1 MQRTSVIWRAGKGA
15 VALMLALA
23 TLVAFAG
30 PAWADTHMDESFSD
44 DGARIFNRTSKN
56 DEARSLA
63 FRSDGS
69 VVVGGWDDNNH
80 SSWKALRMVT
90 IAIAADGTGSG
101 PFSSSHP
108 GVATPWTQTADGANP
123 QTDRHFWS
131 PLTDSA
137 EEVLLLSDG
146 RYAFVGHAGDSI
158 NKYDC
163 VVMVRK
169 ADAFLDN
176 NFSGNGKK
184 SVRFST
190 SNNDQCYAGAL
201 QSDDKILVGGW
212 VYTSS
217 STGRNLALARINPSD
232 GSFDTSFGSGGK
244 VTYNAGGNG
253 EHIKAIDVQ
262 PDGKIL
268 VAGTTNAS
276 GTNDFFV
283 ARYTSAGVLDTSFSG
298 DGIHVFS
305 MGGVDYL
312 EGMDLQSDGKIVV
325 GGYSGNDWAVA
336 RLTTSGAMDTSFGGG
351 DGITVTN
358 FGGTEEATEV
368 IVASDGK
375 ILLGGYTNAAG
386 NHDFALVRYT
396 STGVLDTTFNSDGV
410 ATHDFGSNRIDKAR
424 AMGIAANGNVLLVG
438 STKSG
443 GDTDWGMAQFI
454 SSTQVGTPG
463 FTVSETS
470 RTVSETG
477 STQTFTVVLTGQ
489 PSSNVVIDVA
499 SNDTGE
505 ATVSA
510 SSLTF
515 ANSNWDTP
523 QTITVTGIPDFLD
536 DGDQTSTVTLSVND
550 GSSDDDYDSLANK
563 TVSVTTTDIDLAPA
577 FTTAITAGNTCST
590 GCATIGLAEGGNTG
604 TISVVLGTAPAG
616 NVVFDVTASD
626 TTEATVST
634 ATLTFTNSNWDTP
647 QVITVSSV
655 DDDLDDARQNWTVTV
670 AVNDAASHDA
680 WDSLGDQVTNGKT
693 TDDDTAGFT
702 LSGTTASVSET
713 GTTDTFTVVLDS
725 EPTGNVVFGIS
736 SADTGETTV
745 SAAALTFTTSN
756 WDTPQTIT
764 VTGIDDTAT
773 DGNQTTTVT
782 VTVNDSS
789 T

>member
-1 MQRTSVIWRAGKGA
+1 MSMSGNAAARYTRRA
-15 VALMLALA
+15 VTALMLVLV
-23 TLVAFAG
+23 TLLVATA
-30 PAWADTHMDESFSD
+30 PAQAQTANDDLDDSFSD

-101 PFSSSHP
+101 PFSSSH
-108 GVATPWTQTADGANP
+108 NP
-123 QTDRHFWS
+123 QTDREFWS

-146 RYAFVGHAGDSI
+146 RYAFVGHAGDSG

-163 VVMVRK
+163 VVMVRGT
-169 ADAFLDN
+169 DAFRDDS
-176 NFSGNGKK
+176 FSGNGKK

-190 SNNDQCYAGAL
+190 SENDQCYAGAL
-201 QSDDKILVGGW
+201 QSDGKILVGGW

-244 VTYNAGGNG
+244 VIYNAGGGG

-305 MGGVDYL
+305 MGGVDFL

-375 ILLGGYTNAAG
+375 ILLGGYTDAAG
-386 NHDFALVRYT
+386 NQDFALVRYT
-396 STGVLDTTFNSDGV
+396 STGVLDTTFSSDGV

-424 AMGIAANGNVLLVG
+424 
-438 STKSG
+438 
-443 GDTDWGMAQFI
+443 
-454 SSTQVGTPG
+454 
-463 FTVSETS
+463 
-470 RTVSETG
+470 
-477 STQTFTVVLTGQ
+477 
-489 PSSNVVIDVA
+489 
-499 SNDTGE
+499 
-505 ATVSA
+505 
-510 SSLTF
+510 
-515 ANSNWDTP
+515 
-523 QTITVTGIPDFLD
+523 
-536 DGDQTSTVTLSVND
+536 
-550 GSSDDDYDSLANK
+550 
-563 TVSVTTTDIDLAPA
+563 
-577 FTTAITAGNTCST
+577 
-590 GCATIGLAEGGNTG
+590 
-604 TISVVLGTAPAG
+604 
-616 NVVFDVTASD
+616 
-626 TTEATVST
+626 
-634 ATLTFTNSNWDTP
+634 
-647 QVITVSSV
+647 
-655 DDDLDDARQNWTVTV
+655 
-670 AVNDAASHDA
+670 
-680 WDSLGDQVTNGKT
+680 
-693 TDDDTAGFT
+693 
-702 LSGTTASVSET
+702 
-713 GTTDTFTVVLDS
+713 
-725 EPTGNVVFGIS
+725 
-736 SADTGETTV
+736 
-745 SAAALTFTTSN
+745 
-756 WDTPQTIT
+756 
-764 VTGIDDTAT
+764 
-773 DGNQTTTVT
+773 
-782 VTVNDSS
+782 
-789 T
+789 